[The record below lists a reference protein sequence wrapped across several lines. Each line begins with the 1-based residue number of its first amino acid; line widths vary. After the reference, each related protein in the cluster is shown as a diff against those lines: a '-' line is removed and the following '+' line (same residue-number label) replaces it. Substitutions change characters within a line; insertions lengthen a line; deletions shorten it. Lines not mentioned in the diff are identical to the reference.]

1 MSITGRENEGGNP
14 RTATGFHYI
23 ASPSIEVE
31 VVEPY
36 LSLEL
41 ARVAIEQGK
50 KAVMSAKVKHHRPFE
65 GVAKIKLQRLPFGLE
80 QVDEVLLESND
91 EEISLPL
98 IASADCL
105 TGQYKDI
112 FCEITIRDRGQKILQ
127 QTGNGTVRVDEKR
140 N

>member
-1 MSITGRENEGGNP
+1 
-14 RTATGFHYI
+14 
-23 ASPSIEVE
+23 
-31 VVEPY
+31 
-36 LSLEL
+36 LEL

-112 FCEITIRDRGQKILQ
+112 FCEITIKDRGQNILQ